1 MVMKHEMFITKKAD
15 REDRHRQIN
24 MKETMLQTFT
34 ALVSTNQE
42 PFIQLYVPRKQKD
55 TATLK

>member
-1 MVMKHEMFITKKAD
+1 MVMKHEMFISKKAD
-15 REDRHRQIN
+15 REDRQIN

-34 ALVSTNQE
+34 ALVSPNQE
-42 PFIQLYVPRKQKD
+42 PFIQLYVPREQKD